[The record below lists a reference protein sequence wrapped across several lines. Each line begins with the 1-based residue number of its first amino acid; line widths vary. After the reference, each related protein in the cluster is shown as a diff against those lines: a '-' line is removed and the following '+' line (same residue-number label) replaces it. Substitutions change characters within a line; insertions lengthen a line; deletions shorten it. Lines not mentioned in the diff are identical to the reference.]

1 MGIMD
6 YIIIGLGVL
15 FLLIGLLLGMRKML
29 FGLVASV
36 VAIVLAAVVM
46 MPIGNAVM
54 NGTDWDDKLT
64 TALAQSMSESMP
76 NGNQTL
82 VYADID
88 GDPATADEL
97 GFFADGAWYKFDS
110 SLEGNAL
117 SVFAKSV
124 ESNIRKNYT
133 PEDAATNPK
142 TLIILLSEILTRF
155 IFYAASFLLMWIV
168 FGVAFWLIGKLVKQ
182 FVTGTYAGKLV
193 DKVLGAVAGVAVIWV
208 IVMLVFSLFD
218 IIGAIPQ
225 TASFM
230 NTVNEMIDNSLIAS
244 FIDKNNFIAQLI
256 DVDSIVAS
264 LGGGAA

>member
-15 FLLIGLLLGMRKML
+15 FLLIGLLLGMRRML
-29 FGLVASV
+29 FGIVASV

-54 NGTDWDDKLT
+54 NGTEWDDKLT

-82 VYADID
+82 VYADAD
-88 GDPATADEL
+88 GKPDTADEL
-97 GFFADGAWYKFDS
+97 GFFAGGEWHPFAE
-110 SLEGNAL
+110 SLEGGAL
-117 SVFAKSV
+117 APFGKIV
-124 ESNIRKNYT
+124 EANIRNSYT
-133 PEDAATNPK
+133 AEEAAANPK
-142 TLIILLSEILTRF
+142 TAILLLSESLTRF
-155 IFYAASFLLMWIV
+155 IFFAATFILMWIV

-208 IVMLVFSLFD
+208 IVMLVFSIFE
-218 IIGAIPQ
+218 IVGAIPQ
-225 TASFM
+225 AASFM
-230 NTVNEMIDNSLIAS
+230 TTVNEMIDNSTIASLIA
-244 FIDKNNFIAQLI
+244 KNNFIAQLI
-256 DVDSIVAS
+256 NVDGIVAS
-264 LGGGAA
+264 ISGVA